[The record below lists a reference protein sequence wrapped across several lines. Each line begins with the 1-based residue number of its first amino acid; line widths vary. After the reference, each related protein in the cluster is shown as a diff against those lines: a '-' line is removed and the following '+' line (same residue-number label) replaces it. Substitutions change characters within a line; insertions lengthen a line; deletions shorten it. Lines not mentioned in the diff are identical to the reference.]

1 MRLKSIITV
10 IALILIMFM
19 SAIESSIISLALP
32 TIKQDLNAGNL
43 ISLIFTAYFIALV
56 IANPIVG
63 ELLSRFKIIYVAIA
77 GLLLF
82 SIGSFMCGLS
92 TNFTML
98 IISRVIQGFGSGV
111 LMSLSQ
117 IVPKL
122 AFEIPLRYKIMGI
135 VGSVWGISSII
146 GPLLGGGILEFATW
160 HWLFYI
166 NIPIAIIAIILVI
179 WTFHFPEEE
188 TVAKSK
194 FDTKGLT
201 LFYVFIGLI
210 MFALLNQQLLL
221 LNFLSFILAIVV
233 AMCLFKVEKHVSSPF
248 LPVVEFNRSITLVFI
263 TDLLTAICLMGFN
276 LYIPVYLQEQL
287 GLSPLQSGL
296 VIFPLSVAWITLN
309 FNLHLSVAWITL
321 NFNLHRIEAK
331 LSRKVIYL
339 LSFTLLLVS
348 SIIISFGIKLPVL
361 IAFVLILAGLSFG
374 YIYTKDS
381 VIVQEET
388 SPLQMKKMMSFYG
401 LTKNLGAS
409 IGSTIMGYLYA
420 IQSGIFGPNLHNV
433 LSAVAVISIGL
444 IVLWVVFFKEQSSQ
458 SKE

>member
-309 FNLHLSVAWITL
+309 FNLH
-321 NFNLHRIEAK
+321 RIEAK

-409 IGSTIMGYLYA
+409 ISSTIMGYLYA

>member
-309 FNLHLSVAWITL
+309 FNLH
-321 NFNLHRIEAK
+321 RIEAK

-381 VIVQEET
+381 AIVQEET

>member
-221 LNFLSFILAIVV
+221 LYFLSFILAIVV

-296 VIFPLSVAWITLN
+296 VIFPLSL
-309 FNLHLSVAWITL
+309 AWITL

>member
-63 ELLSRFKIIYVAIA
+63 GLLSRFKIIYVAIA

-233 AMCLFKVEKHVSSPF
+233 AIRLFKVEKHVSSPF

-309 FNLHLSVAWITL
+309 FNLH
-321 NFNLHRIEAK
+321 RIEAK

-348 SIIISFGIKLPVL
+348 SIIISFGIKLPLL

>member
-309 FNLHLSVAWITL
+309 FNLH
-321 NFNLHRIEAK
+321 RIEAK

-388 SPLQMKKMMSFYG
+388 SPLQTKKMMSFYG
-401 LTKNLGAS
+401 LTKNLGVS

>member
-1 MRLKSIITV
+1 MRLKSIVTV

-19 SAIESSIISLALP
+19 AAIESSIISLALP

-63 ELLSRFKIIYVAIA
+63 ELLTRFKIIYIAIA
-77 GLLLF
+77 GLTLF
-82 SIGSFMCGLS
+82 TVGSLMSGLS
-92 TNFTML
+92 THFSML

-111 LMSLSQ
+111 MMSLSQ

-166 NIPIAIIAIILVI
+166 NIPIAIIAIILVV

-194 FDTKGLT
+194 FDTKGIT
-201 LFYVFIGLI
+201 LFYIFIGLI
-210 MFALLNQQLLL
+210 MFALLNQQHLY
-221 LNFLSFILAIVV
+221 LNIIGFVLAILV
-233 AMCLFKVEKHVSSPF
+233 ALRLFNVEKKVSSPF
-248 LPVVEFNRSITLVFI
+248 LPVAEFNRMITLVFI
-263 TDLLTAICLMGFN
+263 TDLLTAVCLMGFN

-309 FNLHLSVAWITL
+309 FNLH
-321 NFNLHRIEAK
+321 HIEAK

-339 LSFTLLLVS
+339 SSFTLLLLS
-348 SIIISFGIKLPVL
+348 SIIIAFGIKLPIL
-361 IAFVLILAGLSFG
+361 IACVLILSGLSFG

-388 SPLQMKKMMSFYG
+388 SPIQMKKMMSFYG

-420 IQSGIFGPNLHNV
+420 LKSGLFGANLHNILGV
-433 LSAVAVISIGL
+433 VSLISVWL
-444 IVLWVVFFKEQSSQ
+444 IVVWLIFYREAASQTKE
-458 SKE
+458 

>member
-98 IISRVIQGFGSGV
+98 IISRVIQGFGSAV

-309 FNLHLSVAWITL
+309 FNLH
-321 NFNLHRIEAK
+321 RIEAK

>member
-1 MRLKSIITV
+1 MRLKSIVTV

-19 SAIESSIISLALP
+19 AAIESSIISLALP

-63 ELLSRFKIIYVAIA
+63 ELLTRFKIIYIAIA
-77 GLLLF
+77 GLTLF
-82 SIGSFMCGLS
+82 TVGSLMSGLS
-92 TNFTML
+92 THFSML

-111 LMSLSQ
+111 MMSLSQ

-166 NIPIAIIAIILVI
+166 NIPIAIIAIILVV

-194 FDTKGLT
+194 FDTKGIT
-201 LFYVFIGLI
+201 LFYIFIGLI
-210 MFALLNQQLLL
+210 MFALLNQQHLY
-221 LNFLSFILAIVV
+221 LNIIGFVLAILV
-233 AMCLFKVEKHVSSPF
+233 ALRLFNVEKKVSSPF
-248 LPVVEFNRSITLVFI
+248 LPVAEFNRMITLVFI
-263 TDLLTAICLMGFN
+263 TDLLTAVCLMGFN

-309 FNLHLSVAWITL
+309 FNLH
-321 NFNLHRIEAK
+321 HIEAK

-339 LSFTLLLVS
+339 SSFTLLLLS
-348 SIIISFGIKLPVL
+348 SIIIAFGIKLPIL
-361 IAFVLILAGLSFG
+361 IACVLILSGLSFG

-388 SPLQMKKMMSFYG
+388 SPIQMKKMMSFYG

-420 IQSGIFGPNLHNV
+420 IKSGLFGANLHNILGV
-433 LSAVAVISIGL
+433 VSLISVGL
-444 IVLWVVFFKEQSSQ
+444 IVVWLIFYREAASQTKE
-458 SKE
+458 

>member
-287 GLSPLQSGL
+287 GLYPLQSGL
-296 VIFPLSVAWITLN
+296 VIFP
-309 FNLHLSVAWITL
+309 LSVAWITL

>member
-1 MRLKSIITV
+1 MRLKSIVTV

-19 SAIESSIISLALP
+19 AAIESSIISLALP

-63 ELLSRFKIIYVAIA
+63 ELLTRFKIIYIAIA
-77 GLLLF
+77 GLTLF
-82 SIGSFMCGLS
+82 TVGSLMSGLS
-92 TNFTML
+92 THFSML

-111 LMSLSQ
+111 MMSLSQ

-146 GPLLGGGILEFATW
+146 GSLLGGGILEFATW
-160 HWLFYI
+160 HWLFFI
-166 NIPIAIIAIILVI
+166 NIPIAIIAIILVV
-179 WTFHFPEEE
+179 WTFHFSEEE

-194 FDTKGLT
+194 FDTKGIT
-201 LFYVFIGLI
+201 LFYIFIGLI
-210 MFALLNQQLLL
+210 MFALLNQQHLY
-221 LNFLSFILAIVV
+221 LNIIGFVLAILI
-233 AMCLFKVEKHVSSPF
+233 ALRLFNVEKKVSSPF
-248 LPVVEFNRSITLVFI
+248 LPVAEFNRMITLVFI
-263 TDLLTAICLMGFN
+263 TDLLTAVCLMGFN

-309 FNLHLSVAWITL
+309 FNLH
-321 NFNLHRIEAK
+321 HIEAK

-339 LSFTLLLVS
+339 SSFTLLLLS
-348 SIIISFGIKLPVL
+348 SIIIAFGIKLPIL
-361 IAFVLILAGLSFG
+361 IACVLILSGISFG

-388 SPLQMKKMMSFYG
+388 SPIQMKKMMSFYG

-420 IQSGIFGPNLHNV
+420 LKSGLFGANLHNILGV
-433 LSAVAVISIGL
+433 VSLISVGL
-444 IVLWVVFFKEQSSQ
+444 IVVWLIFYREAASQ
-458 SKE
+458 TNE

>member
-1 MRLKSIITV
+1 MRLKSIVTV

-19 SAIESSIISLALP
+19 AAIESSIISLALP

-63 ELLSRFKIIYVAIA
+63 ELLTRFKIIYIAIA
-77 GLLLF
+77 GLTLF
-82 SIGSFMCGLS
+82 TVGSLMSGLS
-92 TNFTML
+92 THFSML

-111 LMSLSQ
+111 MMSLSQ

-160 HWLFYI
+160 HWLFFI
-166 NIPIAIIAIILVI
+166 NIPIAIIAIILVV
-179 WTFHFPEEE
+179 WTFHFSEEE

-194 FDTKGLT
+194 FDTKGIT
-201 LFYVFIGLI
+201 LFYIFIGLI
-210 MFALLNQQLLL
+210 MFALLNQQHLY
-221 LNFLSFILAIVV
+221 LNIIGFVLAILI
-233 AMCLFKVEKHVSSPF
+233 ALRLFNVEKKVSSPF
-248 LPVVEFNRSITLVFI
+248 LPVAEFNRMITLVFI
-263 TDLLTAICLMGFN
+263 TDLLTAVCLMGFN

-309 FNLHLSVAWITL
+309 FNLH
-321 NFNLHRIEAK
+321 HIEAK

-339 LSFTLLLVS
+339 SSFTLLLLS
-348 SIIISFGIKLPVL
+348 SIIIAFGIKLPIL
-361 IAFVLILAGLSFG
+361 IACVLILSGISFG

-388 SPLQMKKMMSFYG
+388 SPIQMKKMMSFYG

-420 IQSGIFGPNLHNV
+420 LKSGLFGANLHNILGV
-433 LSAVAVISIGL
+433 VSLISVVL
-444 IVLWVVFFKEQSSQ
+444 IVVWLIFYREAASQ
-458 SKE
+458 TNE

>member
-1 MRLKSIITV
+1 MRLKSIVTV

-19 SAIESSIISLALP
+19 AAIESSIISLALP

-43 ISLIFTAYFIALV
+43 ISLIFTAHFIALV

-63 ELLSRFKIIYVAIA
+63 ELLTRFKIIYIAIA
-77 GLLLF
+77 GLTLF
-82 SIGSFMCGLS
+82 TVGSLMSGLS
-92 TNFTML
+92 THFSML

-111 LMSLSQ
+111 MMSLSQ

-166 NIPIAIIAIILVI
+166 NIPIAIIAIILVV
-179 WTFHFPEEE
+179 WTFHFPEEK

-194 FDTKGLT
+194 FDTKGIT
-201 LFYVFIGLI
+201 LFYIFIGLI
-210 MFALLNQQLLL
+210 MFALLNQQHLY
-221 LNFLSFILAIVV
+221 LNIIGFVLAILV
-233 AMCLFKVEKHVSSPF
+233 ALRLFNVEKKVSSPF
-248 LPVVEFNRSITLVFI
+248 LPVAEFNRMITLVFI
-263 TDLLTAICLMGFN
+263 TDLLTAVCLMGFN

-309 FNLHLSVAWITL
+309 FNLH
-321 NFNLHRIEAK
+321 HIEAK

-339 LSFTLLLVS
+339 SSFTLLLLS
-348 SIIISFGIKLPVL
+348 SIIIAFGIKLPIL
-361 IAFVLILAGLSFG
+361 IACVLILSGLSFG

-388 SPLQMKKMMSFYG
+388 SPIQMKKMMSFYG

-420 IQSGIFGPNLHNV
+420 LKSGLFGANLHNILGV
-433 LSAVAVISIGL
+433 VSLISVGL
-444 IVLWVVFFKEQSSQ
+444 IVVWLIFYREAASQTKE
-458 SKE
+458 

>member
-1 MRLKSIITV
+1 MRLKSIVTV

-19 SAIESSIISLALP
+19 AAIESSIISLALP

-63 ELLSRFKIIYVAIA
+63 ELLTRFKIIYIAIA
-77 GLLLF
+77 GLTLF
-82 SIGSFMCGLS
+82 TVGSLMSGLS
-92 TNFTML
+92 THFSML
-98 IISRVIQGFGSGV
+98 VISRVIQGFGSGV
-111 LMSLSQ
+111 MMSLSQ

-166 NIPIAIIAIILVI
+166 NIPIAIIAIILVV

-194 FDTKGLT
+194 FDTKGIT
-201 LFYVFIGLI
+201 LFYLFIGLI
-210 MFALLNQQLLL
+210 MFALLNQQHLY
-221 LNFLSFILAIVV
+221 LNIIGFVLAILV
-233 AMCLFKVEKHVSSPF
+233 ALRLFNVEKKVSSPF
-248 LPVVEFNRSITLVFI
+248 LPVAEFNRMITLVFI
-263 TDLLTAICLMGFN
+263 TDLLTAVCLMGFN

-309 FNLHLSVAWITL
+309 FNLH
-321 NFNLHRIEAK
+321 HIEAK

-339 LSFTLLLVS
+339 SSFTLLLLS
-348 SIIISFGIKLPVL
+348 SIIIAFGIKLPIL
-361 IAFVLILAGLSFG
+361 IACVLILSGLSFG

-388 SPLQMKKMMSFYG
+388 SPIQMKKMMSFYG

-420 IQSGIFGPNLHNV
+420 LKSGLFGANLHNILGV
-433 LSAVAVISIGL
+433 VSLISVGL
-444 IVLWVVFFKEQSSQ
+444 IVVWLIFYREAASQTKE
-458 SKE
+458 

>member
-201 LFYVFIGLI
+201 LFYVFIGLN

-296 VIFPLSVAWITLN
+296 VIFPLSL
-309 FNLHLSVAWITL
+309 AWITL

>member
-194 FDTKGLT
+194 FDNKGLT

-309 FNLHLSVAWITL
+309 FNLH
-321 NFNLHRIEAK
+321 RIEAK

-409 IGSTIMGYLYA
+409 IGSTIMGYFYA

-444 IVLWVVFFKEQSSQ
+444 IVLWVVFF
-458 SKE
+458 

>member
-32 TIKQDLNAGNL
+32 TIKQDLNTGNL

-309 FNLHLSVAWITL
+309 FNLH
-321 NFNLHRIEAK
+321 RIEAK

>member
-1 MRLKSIITV
+1 MRLKSIVTV

-19 SAIESSIISLALP
+19 AAIESSIISLALP

-63 ELLSRFKIIYVAIA
+63 ELLTRFKIIYIAIA
-77 GLLLF
+77 GLTLF
-82 SIGSFMCGLS
+82 TIGSLMSGLS
-92 TNFTML
+92 THFSML

-111 LMSLSQ
+111 MMSLSQ

-166 NIPIAIIAIILVI
+166 NIPIAIIAIILVV

-194 FDTKGLT
+194 FDTKGIT
-201 LFYVFIGLI
+201 LFYIFIGLI
-210 MFALLNQQLLL
+210 MFALLNQQHLY
-221 LNFLSFILAIVV
+221 LNIIGFVLAILV
-233 AMCLFKVEKHVSSPF
+233 ALRLFNVEKKVSSPF
-248 LPVVEFNRSITLVFI
+248 LPVAEFNRMITLVFI
-263 TDLLTAICLMGFN
+263 TDLLTAVCLMGFN

-309 FNLHLSVAWITL
+309 FNLH
-321 NFNLHRIEAK
+321 HIEAK

-339 LSFTLLLVS
+339 SSFTLLLLS
-348 SIIISFGIKLPVL
+348 SIIIAFGIKLPIL
-361 IAFVLILAGLSFG
+361 IACVLILSGLSFG

-388 SPLQMKKMMSFYG
+388 SPIQMKKMMSFYG

-420 IQSGIFGPNLHNV
+420 LKSGLFGANLHNILGV
-433 LSAVAVISIGL
+433 VSLISVGL
-444 IVLWVVFFKEQSSQ
+444 IVVWLIFYREAASQTKE
-458 SKE
+458 

>member
-1 MRLKSIITV
+1 
-10 IALILIMFM
+10 
-19 SAIESSIISLALP
+19 IISLALP

-309 FNLHLSVAWITL
+309 FNLH
-321 NFNLHRIEAK
+321 RIEAK

>member
-1 MRLKSIITV
+1 MRLKSIVTV

-19 SAIESSIISLALP
+19 AAIESSIISLALP

-63 ELLSRFKIIYVAIA
+63 ELLTRFKIIYIAIA
-77 GLLLF
+77 GLTLF
-82 SIGSFMCGLS
+82 TVGSLMSGLS
-92 TNFTML
+92 THFSML

-111 LMSLSQ
+111 MMSLSQ

-166 NIPIAIIAIILVI
+166 NIPIAIIAIILVV
-179 WTFHFPEEE
+179 WTFHFPEEK

-194 FDTKGLT
+194 FDTKGIT
-201 LFYVFIGLI
+201 LFYIFIGLI
-210 MFALLNQQLLL
+210 MFALLNQQHLY
-221 LNFLSFILAIVV
+221 LNIIGFVLVILV
-233 AMCLFKVEKHVSSPF
+233 ALRLFNVEKKVSSPF
-248 LPVVEFNRSITLVFI
+248 LPVAEFNRMITLVFI
-263 TDLLTAICLMGFN
+263 TDLLTAVCLMGFN

-309 FNLHLSVAWITL
+309 FNLH
-321 NFNLHRIEAK
+321 HIEAK

-339 LSFTLLLVS
+339 SSFTLLLLLS
-348 SIIISFGIKLPVL
+348 SIIIAFGIKLPIL
-361 IAFVLILAGLSFG
+361 IACVLILSGLSFG

-388 SPLQMKKMMSFYG
+388 SPIQMKKMMSFYG

-420 IQSGIFGPNLHNV
+420 LKSGLFGANLHNILGV
-433 LSAVAVISIGL
+433 VSLISVGL
-444 IVLWVVFFKEQSSQ
+444 IVVWLIFYREAASQTKE
-458 SKE
+458 

>member
-98 IISRVIQGFGSGV
+98 IISRVMQGFGSGV

-309 FNLHLSVAWITL
+309 FNLH
-321 NFNLHRIEAK
+321 RIEAK

>member
-263 TDLLTAICLMGFN
+263 TDLLTVICLMGFN

-296 VIFPLSVAWITLN
+296 VIFP
-309 FNLHLSVAWITL
+309 LSVAWITL

>member
-233 AMCLFKVEKHVSSPF
+233 AMCLFKVGKHVSSPF

-296 VIFPLSVAWITLN
+296 VIFP
-309 FNLHLSVAWITL
+309 LSVAWITL

>member
-233 AMCLFKVEKHVSSPF
+233 AIRLFKVEKHVSSPF

-309 FNLHLSVAWITL
+309 FNLH
-321 NFNLHRIEAK
+321 RIEAK

-348 SIIISFGIKLPVL
+348 SIIISFGIKLPLLIAFGIKLPLL

>member
-117 IVPKL
+117 IVSKL

-309 FNLHLSVAWITL
+309 FNLH
-321 NFNLHRIEAK
+321 RIEAK

>member
-92 TNFTML
+92 TNFTIL

-296 VIFPLSVAWITLN
+296 VIFPLSL
-309 FNLHLSVAWITL
+309 AWITL

>member
-63 ELLSRFKIIYVAIA
+63 ELLSIFKIIYVAIA

-309 FNLHLSVAWITL
+309 FNLH
-321 NFNLHRIEAK
+321 RIEAK

-409 IGSTIMGYLYA
+409 IGSTIMGFLYA

>member
-1 MRLKSIITV
+1 MRLKSIVTV

-19 SAIESSIISLALP
+19 AAIESSIISLALP

-63 ELLSRFKIIYVAIA
+63 ELLTRFKIIYIAIA
-77 GLLLF
+77 GLTLF
-82 SIGSFMCGLS
+82 TVGSLMSGLS
-92 TNFTML
+92 THFSML

-111 LMSLSQ
+111 MMSLSQ

-166 NIPIAIIAIILVI
+166 NIPIAIIAIILVV
-179 WTFHFPEEE
+179 WTFHFPEEK

-194 FDTKGLT
+194 FDTKGIT
-201 LFYVFIGLI
+201 LFYIFIGLI
-210 MFALLNQQLLL
+210 MFALLNQQHLY
-221 LNFLSFILAIVV
+221 LNIIGFVLAILV
-233 AMCLFKVEKHVSSPF
+233 ALRLFNVEKKVSSPF
-248 LPVVEFNRSITLVFI
+248 LPVAEFNRMITLVFI
-263 TDLLTAICLMGFN
+263 TDLLTAVCLMGFN

-309 FNLHLSVAWITL
+309 FNLH
-321 NFNLHRIEAK
+321 HIEAK

-339 LSFTLLLVS
+339 SSFTLLLLS
-348 SIIISFGIKLPVL
+348 SIIIAFGIKLPVL
-361 IAFVLILAGLSFG
+361 IACVLILSGLSFG

-388 SPLQMKKMMSFYG
+388 SPIQMKKMMSFYG

-420 IQSGIFGPNLHNV
+420 LKSGLFGANLHNILGV
-433 LSAVAVISIGL
+433 VSLISVGL
-444 IVLWVVFFKEQSSQ
+444 IVVWLIFYREAASQTKE
-458 SKE
+458 

>member
-221 LNFLSFILAIVV
+221 FNFLSFILAIVV

-296 VIFPLSVAWITLN
+296 VIFPLSVAWI
-309 FNLHLSVAWITL
+309 IL

>member
-1 MRLKSIITV
+1 MRLKSIVTV

-19 SAIESSIISLALP
+19 AAIESSIISLALP

-63 ELLSRFKIIYVAIA
+63 ELLTRFKIIYIAIA
-77 GLLLF
+77 GLTLF
-82 SIGSFMCGLS
+82 TVGSLMSGLS
-92 TNFTML
+92 THFSML
-98 IISRVIQGFGSGV
+98 VISRVIQGFGSGV
-111 LMSLSQ
+111 MMSLSQ

-166 NIPIAIIAIILVI
+166 NIPIAIIAIILVV

-194 FDTKGLT
+194 FDTKGIT
-201 LFYVFIGLI
+201 LFYIFIGLI
-210 MFALLNQQLLL
+210 MFALLNQQHLY
-221 LNFLSFILAIVV
+221 LNIIGFVLAILV
-233 AMCLFKVEKHVSSPF
+233 ALRLFNVEKKASSPF
-248 LPVVEFNRSITLVFI
+248 LPVAEFNRMITLVFI
-263 TDLLTAICLMGFN
+263 TDLLTAVCLMGFN

-309 FNLHLSVAWITL
+309 FNLH
-321 NFNLHRIEAK
+321 HIEAK

-339 LSFTLLLVS
+339 SSFTLLLLS
-348 SIIISFGIKLPVL
+348 SIIIAFGIKLPIL
-361 IAFVLILAGLSFG
+361 IACVLILSGLSFG

-388 SPLQMKKMMSFYG
+388 SPIQMKKMMSFYG

-420 IQSGIFGPNLHNV
+420 LKSGLFGANLHNILGV
-433 LSAVAVISIGL
+433 VSLISVGL
-444 IVLWVVFFKEQSSQ
+444 IVVWLIFYREAASQTKE
-458 SKE
+458 

>member
-1 MRLKSIITV
+1 SIITV

-296 VIFPLSVAWITLN
+296 VIFPLSL
-309 FNLHLSVAWITL
+309 AWITL

>member
-1 MRLKSIITV
+1 MRLKSIVTV

-19 SAIESSIISLALP
+19 AAIESSIISLALP
-32 TIKQDLNAGNL
+32 SIKQDLNAGNL

-63 ELLSRFKIIYVAIA
+63 ELLTRFKIIYIAIA
-77 GLLLF
+77 GLTLF
-82 SIGSFMCGLS
+82 TVGSLMSGLS
-92 TNFTML
+92 THFSML
-98 IISRVIQGFGSGV
+98 IISRVIQGLGSGV
-111 LMSLSQ
+111 MMSLSQ

-160 HWLFYI
+160 HWLFFI
-166 NIPIAIIAIILVI
+166 NIPIAIIAIILVV
-179 WTFHFPEEE
+179 WTFHFSEEE

-194 FDTKGLT
+194 FDTKGIT
-201 LFYVFIGLI
+201 LFYIFIGLI
-210 MFALLNQQLLL
+210 MFALLNQQHLY
-221 LNFLSFILAIVV
+221 LNIIGFVLAILI
-233 AMCLFKVEKHVSSPF
+233 ALRLFNVEKKVSSPF
-248 LPVVEFNRSITLVFI
+248 LPVAEFNRMITLVFI
-263 TDLLTAICLMGFN
+263 TDLLTAVCLMGFN

-309 FNLHLSVAWITL
+309 FNLH
-321 NFNLHRIEAK
+321 HIEAK

-339 LSFTLLLVS
+339 SSFTLLLLS
-348 SIIISFGIKLPVL
+348 SIIIAFGIKLPIL
-361 IAFVLILAGLSFG
+361 IACVLILSGLSFG

-388 SPLQMKKMMSFYG
+388 SPIQMKKMMSFYG

-420 IQSGIFGPNLHNV
+420 LKSGLFGANLHNILGV
-433 LSAVAVISIGL
+433 VSLISVGL
-444 IVLWVVFFKEQSSQ
+444 IVVWLIFYREAASQ
-458 SKE
+458 TNE

>member
-19 SAIESSIISLALP
+19 SAIESSIISFALP

-194 FDTKGLT
+194 FDIKGLT

-296 VIFPLSVAWITLN
+296 VIFP
-309 FNLHLSVAWITL
+309 LSVAWITL

>member
-1 MRLKSIITV
+1 MRLKSIVTV

-19 SAIESSIISLALP
+19 AAIESSIISLALP

-63 ELLSRFKIIYVAIA
+63 ELLTRFKIIYIAIA
-77 GLLLF
+77 GLTLF
-82 SIGSFMCGLS
+82 TVGSLMSGLS
-92 TNFTML
+92 THFSMV

-111 LMSLSQ
+111 MMSLSQ

-166 NIPIAIIAIILVI
+166 NIPIAIIAIILVV
-179 WTFHFPEEE
+179 WTFHFPEEK

-194 FDTKGLT
+194 FDTKGIT
-201 LFYVFIGLI
+201 LFYIFIGLI
-210 MFALLNQQLLL
+210 MFALLNQQHLY
-221 LNFLSFILAIVV
+221 LNIIGFVLAILV
-233 AMCLFKVEKHVSSPF
+233 ALRLFNVEKKVSSPF
-248 LPVVEFNRSITLVFI
+248 LPVAEFNRMITLVFI
-263 TDLLTAICLMGFN
+263 TDLLTAVCLMGFN

-309 FNLHLSVAWITL
+309 FNLH
-321 NFNLHRIEAK
+321 HIEAK

-339 LSFTLLLVS
+339 SSFTLLLLS
-348 SIIISFGIKLPVL
+348 SIIIAFGIKLPIL
-361 IAFVLILAGLSFG
+361 IACVLILSGLSFG

-388 SPLQMKKMMSFYG
+388 SPIQMKKMMSFYG

-420 IQSGIFGPNLHNV
+420 LKSGLFGANLHNILGV
-433 LSAVAVISIGL
+433 VSLISVGL
-444 IVLWVVFFKEQSSQ
+444 IVVWLIFYREAASQTKE
-458 SKE
+458 

>member
-221 LNFLSFILAIVV
+221 LNFLSFILDIVV

-296 VIFPLSVAWITLN
+296 VIFP
-309 FNLHLSVAWITL
+309 LSVAWITL

>member
-122 AFEIPLRYKIMGI
+122 AFGIPLRYKIMGI

-233 AMCLFKVEKHVSSPF
+233 AIRLFKVEKHVSSPF

-309 FNLHLSVAWITL
+309 FNLH
-321 NFNLHRIEAK
+321 RIEAK

-348 SIIISFGIKLPVL
+348 SIIISFGIKLPL
-361 IAFVLILAGLSFG
+361 LFAFVLILAGLSFG

-444 IVLWVVFFKEQSSQ
+444 IVLWVVFFKEQSFQ

>member
-1 MRLKSIITV
+1 MRLKSIVTV

-19 SAIESSIISLALP
+19 AAIESSIISLALP

-63 ELLSRFKIIYVAIA
+63 ELLTRFKIIYIAIA
-77 GLLLF
+77 GLTLF
-82 SIGSFMCGLS
+82 TVGSLMSGLS
-92 TNFTML
+92 THFSML

-111 LMSLSQ
+111 MMSLSQ

-166 NIPIAIIAIILVI
+166 NIPIAIIAIILVV
-179 WTFHFPEEE
+179 WTFHFPEEK

-194 FDTKGLT
+194 FDTKGIT
-201 LFYVFIGLI
+201 LFYIFIGLI
-210 MFALLNQQLLL
+210 MFALLNQQHLY
-221 LNFLSFILAIVV
+221 LNIIGFVLAILV
-233 AMCLFKVEKHVSSPF
+233 ALRLFNVEKKVSSPF
-248 LPVVEFNRSITLVFI
+248 LPVAEFNRMITLVFI
-263 TDLLTAICLMGFN
+263 TDLLTAVCLMGFN

-309 FNLHLSVAWITL
+309 FNLH
-321 NFNLHRIEAK
+321 HIEAK

-339 LSFTLLLVS
+339 SSFTLLLLS
-348 SIIISFGIKLPVL
+348 SIIIAFGIKLPIL
-361 IAFVLILAGLSFG
+361 IACVLILSGLSFG

-388 SPLQMKKMMSFYG
+388 SPIQMKKMMSFYG

-420 IQSGIFGPNLHNV
+420 LKSGLFGANLHNILGV
-433 LSAVAVISIGL
+433 VSLISIGL
-444 IVLWVVFFKEQSSQ
+444 IVVWLIFYREAASQTKE
-458 SKE
+458 